1 MAVPGL
7 VFPFPVLVIGR
18 RCKKFR
24 RSISAPALVSENGRL
39 RPEHF
44 VTMRTRCRNAV
55 GDEDP
60 ARLVFFFKKSTS
72 CFYDTDLTTSQR
84 ARLAFGPAS
93 SCLPPSR
100 RARDLLERR
109 RRESDRRPAAAV
121 HVAGRAPTSG
131 DMPSHRGGRQHQP
144 RVGYSGCSRLEPFLL
159 TVHGIFP
166 MTSKWRGKL
175 EEAVRK

>member
-60 ARLVFFFKKSTS
+60 ARLVFFFLKKESPP
-72 CFYDTDLTTSQR
+72 
-84 ARLAFGPAS
+84 AFTIQT
-93 SCLPPSR
+93 LPPLHVHASPLAPTR
-100 RARDLLERR
+100 RACRR
-109 RRESDRRPAAAV
+109 HAA
-121 HVAGRAPTSG
+121 HVTFWNGGGGRATAGRPPLFTS
-131 DMPSHRGGRQHQP
+131 PCALRQVDTC
-144 RVGYSGCSRLEPFLL
+144 RVTEVVGNTNPGSGTRVVLAGSLFDGPFF
-159 TVHGIFP
+159 HDQQ
-166 MTSKWRGKL
+166 M
-175 EEAVRK
+175 ARKA